1 MSTEELLHPL
11 VTGTAAFAETEDR
24 FIDRGSTACTLGG
37 SRHGDEA
44 VGQLQEA
51 RHQEGNEGHGEN
63 RASSYEMAYLADRRD
78 GRHEADD
85 ITADDQDDTRC
96 QDGREAELRRTDRS
110 LPLIRLDGTGLQVVL
125 GRRNRI
131 VDGGSELY
139 AGDHGVGDEDEL
151 PAGEVRE
158 RHVHVNRHHDRNHR
172 DDRHHDRVE
181 RDRDDDEDA
190 YHREAVDEVIIRDQ
204 DGFHILGRR
213 GVTGDVRLARVVA
226 LDDVGDLIRV
236 LEGGRGFRFRSYI
249 DEQSRIAVL
258 MEKLGHRARKEALRK
273 SLRKVSLH
281 AGDILYIWKIF
292 QFIAELLLL
301 QPIGIREDRDEQ
313 IASTELL
320 VDRRG
325 VFIHRGSRSG
335 TRRIRAVHE
344 LVHALCEVD
353 RSGHHEGSHQDDRA

>member
-1 MSTEELLHPL
+1 
-11 VTGTAAFAETEDR
+11 
-24 FIDRGSTACTLGG
+24 
-37 SRHGDEA
+37 
-44 VGQLQEA
+44 
-51 RHQEGNEGHGEN
+51 
-63 RASSYEMAYLADRRD
+63 MAYLADGRD

-85 ITADDQDDTRC
+85 VAADDQDHARC
-96 QDGREAELRRTDRS
+96 QDGREAELRRADRGLS
-110 LPLIRLDGTGLQVVL
+110 LIRLDRTCLQVVL

-151 PAGEVRE
+151 TAGEVRE
-158 RHVHVNRHHDRNHR
+158 RHVHINRHHDRDHR

-190 YHREAVDEVIIRDQ
+190 YHRETVDEIIIRDQ
-204 DGFHILGRR
+204 DGFHVLGRR
-213 GVTGDVRLARVVA
+213 SVTGDVRLARVVA

-236 LEGGRGFRFRSYI
+236 LEGGRGLRFRSYI
-249 DEQSRIAVL
+249 DEQSRIAIL
-258 MEKLGHRARKEALRK
+258 MEELGDGARQEALRK
-273 SLRKVSLH
+273 SLRKIGLH
-281 AGDILYIWKIF
+281 TGYILHIWKIF
-292 QFIAELLLL
+292 QFIAELLFL

-320 VDRRG
+320 IDGRG

-353 RSGHHEGSHQDDRA
+353 RTSHHEGRHQDDRA

>member
-1 MSTEELLHPL
+1 
-11 VTGTAAFAETEDR
+11 
-24 FIDRGSTACTLGG
+24 
-37 SRHGDEA
+37 
-44 VGQLQEA
+44 
-51 RHQEGNEGHGEN
+51 
-63 RASSYEMAYLADRRD
+63 MAYLADGRD

-85 ITADDQDDTRC
+85 VAADDQDHARC
-96 QDGREAELRRTDRS
+96 QDGREAELRRADCGLS
-110 LPLIRLDGTGLQVVL
+110 LIRLDRTCLQVVL

-151 PAGEVRE
+151 TAGEVRE
-158 RHVHVNRHHDRNHR
+158 RHVHVNRHHDRDHR

-190 YHREAVDEVIIRDQ
+190 YHRETVDEIIVRDQ
-204 DGFHILGRR
+204 DGFHVLGRR

-236 LEGGRGFRFRSYI
+236 LEGGRGLRFGSYI
-249 DEQSRIAVL
+249 DEQSRITIL
-258 MEKLGHRARKEALRK
+258 MEELSDGARQEVLRK
-273 SLRKVSLH
+273 SLRKIGLH
-281 AGDILYIWKIF
+281 AGYILHIWKIF
-292 QFIAELLLL
+292 QFIAELLFL
-301 QPIGIREDRDEQ
+301 QPIGIREDRNEQ

-320 VDRRG
+320 IDGRG
-325 VFIHRGSRSG
+325 VFIHRGSGSG

-353 RSGHHEGSHQDDRA
+353 RTGHHEGSHQDDRA